1 MKILGLN
8 FYHANASA
16 AIFVDG
22 QLVAAAEE
30 ERFNRV
36 KFSAGLPLEAIAYC
50 LREAGLGFRDIDAI
64 AYARSTNARIVNN
77 DQIHYQNRIYRITSL
92 YDRYRLNLK
101 LINFKETLAKRFEIP
116 VETLVFKIRETD
128 HHLSHL
134 LSGFHYSPFE
144 EALLLSCDAFGDFVS
159 MKTGIGRDG
168 VVEIVNQVEFPH
180 SAGLFYT
187 MVSQFLGF
195 GKYGDESK
203 VMGLSTFGYPEH
215 TDRLRRI
222 LSAEEGALRLNL
234 EYFDAGKGVGTSWEE
249 RTPDIGKLFNDNLES
264 LIGPARGPADPIDGR
279 HQNLAASLQH
289 VTEEAVFSI
298 LDGLCRRYPHRNLVF
313 TGGLAYN
320 SLLNDRILTETEI
333 ESVYIPPAPGNSGLA
348 IGAALAALGRDSA
361 RSPMRHA
368 FWGPAY
374 SSDAIGDSLR
384 RAAIPC
390 RKVADPTTVA
400 AELLASGKTVGWF
413 QDRMEFGP
421 RSLGNRSIL
430 FSPVTP
436 DPGRIK
442 RRDYL
447 KPFGISILAE
457 TASEYLLDA
466 HDSPFMSF
474 MGTIRGRH
482 RRSFEG
488 ALLNNR
494 CRYQTVGAENP
505 RLQKLLEKFRERTGL
520 PFLINTSLN
529 PEGEPI
535 VESPQHFVDGLAK
548 LHLDAAILGDL
559 QVSIPAK

>member
-16 AIFVDG
+16 AIFVEG

-36 KFSAGLPLEAIAYC
+36 KFSAGLPLEATAYC
-50 LREAGLGFRDIDAI
+50 LREAGLTFKDIDVI

-77 DQIHYQNRIYRITSL
+77 DQVHYQNRIYRITSL

-101 LINFKETLAKRFEIP
+101 LINFKETLAKRFAIP

-159 MKTGIGRDG
+159 MKTGVGRG
-168 VVEIVNQVEFPH
+168 SEIETVNQVQFPH

-203 VMGLSTFGYPEH
+203 VMGLSTFGYPEY

-222 LSAEEGALRLNL
+222 LSAGDGALRLNL

-264 LIGPARGPADPIDGR
+264 LIGPARGSNDPIDGR

-298 LDGLCRRYPHRNLVF
+298 LDDLCRRYPIRNLVF

-333 ESVYIPPAPGNSGLA
+333 DSVYIPPAPGNSGLA
-348 IGAALAALGRDSA
+348 IGAALAALGPDSA

-374 SSDAIGDSLR
+374 ASETIAGCLA

-390 RKVADPTTVA
+390 RKVADPAGVA

-430 FSPVTP
+430 FNPDTP

-447 KPFGISILAE
+447 KPFGISILGE

-494 CRYQTVGAENP
+494 CRYQSVGAENP
-505 RLQKLLEKFRERTGL
+505 KLKELLEKFRERTGL

-535 VESPQHFVDGLAK
+535 VESPQHFVDGLER

-559 QVSIPAK
+559 QVSIPAT